1 MGVKESG
8 QGSELAATELGL
20 SPGLLGSK
28 AKFLPLDHERGGREG
43 WTDHSV
49 RHAKEEGT
57 TELAI
62 TQKSRAGSR
71 QSALH
76 PARTAVAQR
85 REPPAQGQSSQKGS
99 HRSSLSPK

>member
-43 WTDHSV
+43 
-49 RHAKEEGT
+49 
-57 TELAI
+57 
-62 TQKSRAGSR
+62 
-71 QSALH
+71 
-76 PARTAVAQR
+76 
-85 REPPAQGQSSQKGS
+85 
-99 HRSSLSPK
+99 